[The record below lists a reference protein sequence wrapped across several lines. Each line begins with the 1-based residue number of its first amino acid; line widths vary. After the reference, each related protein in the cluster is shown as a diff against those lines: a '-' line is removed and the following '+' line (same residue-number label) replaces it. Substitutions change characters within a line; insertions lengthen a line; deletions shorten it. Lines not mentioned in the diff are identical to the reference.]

1 MTKKSRKSL
10 SQAQFGPTIVQSD
23 NNRVMTFPEKGRF
36 KMRYADSFSL
46 VTTTVPSSQVMNLN
60 SLYDPDSTGTGH
72 QPRYF
77 DTLVGATGGAQP
89 YSQYRVLSCRWIV
102 KFNTVASNT
111 TAFVAARVRNNNG
124 SISSFSSS
132 QQYAE
137 WPHTQYTT
145 LTGAGGLGGM
155 CTMEKTV
162 NMASASGKLL
172 RDSTLSAAYNASPA
186 NLIQLELSS
195 IAYDSTTSLTVNV
208 YVELIFDCELFDLNE
223 PTVSA
228 KPPRVIHTIAP
239 GEQYD
244 QPSALLSPSLAS
256 SGEKTSVPTGGGE
269 TSFAHTRVVE
279 IAPTVKNQACS
290 CEKCQKGRA

>member
-10 SQAQFGPTIVQSD
+10 NQANFGPTILQTD

-36 KMRYADSFSL
+36 RMRYADSFSL

-89 YSQYRVLSCRWIV
+89 YSQYRVLSCRFIV

-124 SISSFSSS
+124 SVSSFSSS

-162 NMASASGKLL
+162 NMAVASGKML
-172 RDSTLSAAYNASPA
+172 RDGTLSAAYNASPA
-186 NLIQLELSS
+186 NLIQLELST
-195 IAYDSTTSLTVNV
+195 IAYDASTSLTVNV
-208 YVELIFDCELFDLNE
+208 FVELIFDCELYDLNE
-223 PTVSA
+223 PTVSSM
-228 KPPRVIHTIAP
+228 PLLRVIRTITP
-239 GEQYD
+239 GEKCEQLGHTSS
-244 QPSALLSPSLAS
+244 PLLKS
-256 SGEKTSVPTGGGE
+256 SGEKPVDVGE
-269 TSFAHTRVVE
+269 ASFTPPRASEVV
-279 IAPTVKNQACS
+279 ATAKSQACS
-290 CEKCQKGRA
+290 CEKCQKGRVC